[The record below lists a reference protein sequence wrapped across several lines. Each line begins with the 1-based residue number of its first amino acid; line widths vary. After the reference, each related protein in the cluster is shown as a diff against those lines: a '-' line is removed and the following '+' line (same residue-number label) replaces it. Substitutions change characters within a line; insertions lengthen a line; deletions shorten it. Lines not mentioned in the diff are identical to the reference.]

1 MSVKSKLAKSAFQH
15 KVSRYTRS
23 PHFWVNLLAI
33 GLLLFIA
40 AIGVMNIDPSWN
52 AQAYHLPVAA
62 RLAGIFSRD
71 EYRMAPM
78 VEGYFDGNANLAE
91 LVQGGLWRLSG
102 LPGAANLVGILSM
115 TVLIVV
121 SSAIFKIPIWQ
132 LTIFYLSIPL
142 VLRHSYSSYV
152 DLAANAFLC
161 LAMVIFFSTIMKKDH
176 SIRKLILVL
185 IPLAVAANIK
195 LYQLVL
201 SVVLGMFIFLSYF
214 VFWVRRK
221 VRFSKVLLYLLIF
234 LVFIA
239 GAYWKLGANYLRYDN
254 PLYPLAF
261 TFRGQEFPG
270 LVSASTSSYIVD
282 AFSVP
287 KINPYYFARSLTE
300 IDLWRVR
307 PETVYTI
314 DMDLGNYNA
323 VLGARLGGFFVVNLI
338 FWAAGLLIFSLFSQ
352 NRAIFKCLLIL
363 VMMVGVAAFLP
374 SSSELRHVLFIPLSL
389 ATLFLI
395 GLHDLARKRWSR
407 ALGIVI
413 QVAIFAFVA
422 FLVVTKSDHFPT
434 ALTIPQYQTKEAEQK
449 ACYEVNVESP
459 VCIYGDEPEAFYY
472 KLANPDLV
480 IEFLPGEGS
489 CTVENRISLDQMRE
503 FKRNP

>member
-201 SVVLGMFIFLSYF
+201 SVVLECSFFFHILSSGCAGKC
-214 VFWVRRK
+214 VFRRCC
-221 VRFSKVLLYLLIF
+221 
-234 LVFIA
+234 
-239 GAYWKLGANYLRYDN
+239 
-254 PLYPLAF
+254 F
-261 TFRGQEFPG
+261 T
-270 LVSASTSSYIVD
+270 
-282 AFSVP
+282 
-287 KINPYYFARSLTE
+287 
-300 IDLWRVR
+300 
-307 PETVYTI
+307 
-314 DMDLGNYNA
+314 
-323 VLGARLGGFFVVNLI
+323 
-338 FWAAGLLIFSLFSQ
+338 
-352 NRAIFKCLLIL
+352 C
-363 VMMVGVAAFLP
+363 
-374 SSSELRHVLFIPLSL
+374 
-389 ATLFLI
+389 
-395 GLHDLARKRWSR
+395 
-407 ALGIVI
+407 
-413 QVAIFAFVA
+413 
-422 FLVVTKSDHFPT
+422 
-434 ALTIPQYQTKEAEQK
+434 
-449 ACYEVNVESP
+449 
-459 VCIYGDEPEAFYY
+459 
-472 KLANPDLV
+472 
-480 IEFLPGEGS
+480 
-489 CTVENRISLDQMRE
+489 
-503 FKRNP
+503 